1 MNMYSNHPYE
11 PYIVDDATKII
22 IGSMPPYRFC
32 IENGKIYD
40 DDVNFFYGSNRN
52 NFWKL
57 VGEVTNTNFLFSN
70 TKEAIIQRK
79 RWLADNHIGITDV
92 VLRCIHK
99 DGKSDD
105 NSLVDIE
112 YRSID
117 SLLLKYDKINTIIC
131 TSDFVRRHVKKII
144 AGNWKKVSSRRWY
157 VQVDGRNYD
166 VIILYSPSPNS
177 LRGMGING
185 KEKRINQYKEVFKI

>member
-57 VGEVTNTNFLFSN
+57 VGEVTNTNFLFS
-70 TKEAIIQRK
+70 KVVRIQK
-79 RWLADNHIGITDV
+79 IFK
-92 VLRCIHK
+92 VLIFNIMVCIVSK
-99 DGKSDD
+99 YRLMSKASDE
-105 NSLVDIE
+105 S
-112 YRSID
+112 
-117 SLLLKYDKINTIIC
+117 C
-131 TSDFVRRHVKKII
+131 
-144 AGNWKKVSSRRWY
+144 
-157 VQVDGRNYD
+157 
-166 VIILYSPSPNS
+166 
-177 LRGMGING
+177 
-185 KEKRINQYKEVFKI
+185 